1 MEQPV
6 VNFILGR
13 LSVLSDD
20 ELANLN
26 FESAL
31 AAMDDGL
38 SDSEKQQLKRIFT
51 SIQSELGI
59 RHYGVKGMRWGVRR
73 YQNKDGSL
81 TEAGKRRAADANAKS
96 SIFGTAQPYSIKTR
110 SGESI
115 SVQPLKPPSTAR
127 KIWDALMGTGNT
139 EMGTRGDAN
148 YTLSDSSGNKI
159 GQLSLISKS
168 ANVAYID
175 WITVDEK
182 HRGKGYATDVLN
194 DLIGKARDSGYSRI
208 ELNAL
213 KKPRPLYERLGFT
226 YRDRSNDSIIARIS
240 EFELGTKRMEYDL
253 RKEITH
259 MDSTVYT
266 VDGMEFSLQHY
277 GVKGMRWGVRK
288 ATAKP
293 TTKWGAQ
300 KARKEYAELDRRK
313 AAIKKAKKDY
323 NTAHKKAYN
332 RSAGALS
339 PFKKHRQNAEKRW
352 ENAAAKAEKL
362 DAAKKA
368 YKEQKKSVRENT
380 TIGQKMGRGSKA
392 VAKALGKVGQA
403 YVTDQLFYGGMG
415 TAAVKSAV
423 TLVGMTAITAATM
436 ARGGYDIKWYNKQ
449 GQRVG

>member
-20 ELANLN
+20 ELANLD
-26 FESAL
+26 FESAST
-31 AAMDDGL
+31 AMDDGL

-59 RHYGVKGMRWGVRR
+59 RHYGVKGMRWGIRR

-110 SGESI
+110 SGENI

-127 KIWDALMGTGNT
+127 KIWDALMGTSNT

-175 WITVDEK
+175 WITIDEK
-182 HRGKGYATDVLN
+182 HRGKGYATDVMN
-194 DLIGKARDSGYSRI
+194 DLIGKARESGYSRI

-226 YRDRSNDSIIARIS
+226 YRDRSNDSIVARIS

-277 GVKGMRWGVRK
+277 GVKGMKWGVRK
-288 ATAKP
+288 AR
-293 TTKWGAQ
+293 Q
-300 KARKEYAELDRRK
+300 EYAELDRRK
-313 AAIKKAKKDY
+313 AAYKKAKGDY
-323 NTAHKKAYN
+323 KSAYKKAYN

-339 PFKKHRQNAEKRW
+339 PFKKHRRNAEKRW
-352 ENAAAKAEKL
+352 ETAAKKAEKL

-368 YKEQKKSVRENT
+368 YKEQKKSVRKNT

-392 VAKALGKVGQA
+392 VAKALGKVDQA

-415 TAAVKSAV
+415 TKAVKSAV
-423 TLVGMTAITAATM
+423 TLVGMTTITAATM

>member
-1 MEQPV
+1 MEQPI

-13 LSVLSDD
+13 LSVLSSD
-20 ELANLN
+20 ELVDLD

-31 AAMDDGL
+31 AIMNDGL

-51 SIQSELGI
+51 SIQSELGV

-81 TEAGKRRAADANAKS
+81 TEAGKRRAAEANAKS
-96 SIFGTAQPYSIKTR
+96 SIFGTAQKYSIQTR

-115 SVQPLKPPSTAR
+115 SVEPLPPPSTAR
-127 KIWDALMGTGNT
+127 KIWDALMGTSNV

-168 ANVAYID
+168 ADVAYID

-194 DLIGKARDSGYSRI
+194 DLIGKARESGYSRI

-253 RKEITH
+253 GKEISH

-277 GVKGMRWGVRK
+277 GVKGMKWGVR
-288 ATAKP
+288 
-293 TTKWGAQ
+293 

-313 AAIKKAKKDY
+313 AAYKKAKKEY
-323 NTAHKKAYN
+323 SKAYN
-332 RSAGALS
+332 QASGIRNFGSFS
-339 PFKKHRQNAEKRW
+339 PIKKHRDASQKRW
-352 ENAAAKAEKL
+352 EKALNKA
-362 DAAKKA
+362 DALNTAKKA
-368 YKEQKKSVRENT
+368 YKDQKKSVRKNT
-380 TIGQKMGRGSKA
+380 TLGQKIGRGAKGVGHALNVIGSAALYDQAYYGGAGRKA
-392 VAKALGKVGQA
+392 VTSALKV
-403 YVTDQLFYGGMG
+403 
-415 TAAVKSAV
+415 
-423 TLVGMTAITAATM
+423 VGMATITAATM
-436 ARGGYDIKWYNKQ
+436 ARGGYDIEWYDKN
-449 GQRVG
+449 GRRVG